1 MSGMTILCIASYEK
15 GHEFIQEA
23 KRQGAT
29 VLLLTSLGLKDKA
42 RWPMES
48 IDDLFYMPDVEGRW
62 NLNDTINAV
71 SYLARTHD
79 IQRIVPLDDFD
90 LELAATLR
98 EHLRVPG
105 MGETTTRYYR
115 DKLAMRMKAAET
127 GLNVPE
133 FVHALND
140 QRLTDFMARVPAPW
154 VLKPRMLAG
163 SIGVKKVNSADE
175 AWSLIHSLGDQR
187 SYYLL
192 ERYIPG
198 DVFHVDS
205 IVYEREI
212 LFAQGSAYGRPPMD
226 VSQGGGIFT
235 TRLVE
240 HGSPIEQ
247 ALLEKNK
254 LVLAGL
260 GLLRGVSHTE
270 YIISRE
276 DGKAYFLETA
286 ARVGG
291 AHIADLIEA
300 GTGLNMWREWAKVE
314 LAGGKAPYSAR
325 PDRDEYAGL
334 LISLARQEWPDTSA
348 YVDPEIVWRMNRD
361 HHVGVIVRSPSYAR
375 VTELL
380 TSYSA
385 RFQQDFSAVL
395 PARDRPTN

>member
-1 MSGMTILCIASYEK
+1 MDDA
-15 GHEFIQEA
+15 
-23 KRQGAT
+23 
-29 VLLLTSLGLKDKA
+29 LLVQVRDRPRDDQDVTRSFLG
-42 RWPMES
+42 
-48 IDDLFYMPDVEGRW
+48 I
-62 NLNDTINAV
+62 
-71 SYLARTHD
+71 
-79 IQRIVPLDDFD
+79 
-90 LELAATLR
+90 
-98 EHLRVPG
+98 
-105 MGETTTRYYR
+105 
-115 DKLAMRMKAAET
+115 
-127 GLNVPE
+127 
-133 FVHALND
+133 
-140 QRLTDFMARVPAPW
+140 
-154 VLKPRMLAG
+154 
-163 SIGVKKVNSADE
+163 
-175 AWSLIHSLGDQR
+175 
-187 SYYLL
+187 
-192 ERYIPG
+192 ER
-198 DVFHVDS
+198 
-205 IVYEREI
+205 
-212 LFAQGSAYGRPPMD
+212 
-226 VSQGGGIFT
+226 
-235 TRLVE
+235 
-240 HGSPIEQ
+240 